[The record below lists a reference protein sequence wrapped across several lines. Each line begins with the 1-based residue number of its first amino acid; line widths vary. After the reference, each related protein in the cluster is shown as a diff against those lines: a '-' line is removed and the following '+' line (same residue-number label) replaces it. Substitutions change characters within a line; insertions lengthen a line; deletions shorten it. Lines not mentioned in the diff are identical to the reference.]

1 MEIPRFLRDF
11 QERGERW
18 KRRGRAFSTV
28 SPARHFH
35 SELALSTAPVKVAER
50 TLFPYSGDMR
60 DQDWTK
66 ILDWPGYRVYRH
78 EINEKAK
85 TLRLWVRRKSGNQ
98 KLVCSGC
105 GQRAPRIHEIYER
118 EVRDLPWSQYQAT
131 VVIELYRVDCPDC
144 GVKAEKIEALPSNA
158 PFSQRFEDVVGQAC
172 ESAPVRR
179 VARQFA
185 LPESTVRAIDLRYL
199 ERWAKR
205 RRKPAL
211 RQMGVDEIYLGK
223 SQKFLTV
230 VSNLQSGEPLWFGW
244 ERKRE
249 TLDRFFETE
258 LSARQRKRIEAAC
271 VDMHEPFRLSLE
283 QWVPQCRLIYDK
295 FHVMQH
301 ANEAVSEV
309 RRAEFFRKGGS
320 ARELIKGKHWL
331 LLTRWV
337 NLTRGKKQMLQ
348 QLLRLNR
355 RLMKAYLLKE
365 SLDRLWNYRYPGA
378 MMRYLQQWMD
388 QLRWQ
393 RLQPMEKLANM
404 LVKNLNG
411 ILNYCTNKI
420 PLGVVEAINGN
431 IKALLRR
438 GRGYRDIH
446 YLLLKAQRL
455 AATKTE
461 FVTFEKAA

>member
-1 MEIPRFLRDF
+1 
-11 QERGERW
+11 
-18 KRRGRAFSTV
+18 
-28 SPARHFH
+28 
-35 SELALSTAPVKVAER
+35 
-50 TLFPYSGDMR
+50 
-60 DQDWTK
+60 
-66 ILDWPGYRVYRH
+66 
-78 EINEKAK
+78 
-85 TLRLWVRRKSGNQ
+85 
-98 KLVCSGC
+98 
-105 GQRAPRIHEIYER
+105 
-118 EVRDLPWSQYQAT
+118 
-131 VVIELYRVDCPDC
+131 
-144 GVKAEKIEALPSNA
+144 VKAEKIEALPSNA
-158 PFSQRFEDVVGQAC
+158 PFSQRFEDAVGQAC

-179 VARQFA
+179 VAQQFA
-185 LPESTVRAIDLRYL
+185 LPESTVRALDLRYL

-244 ERKRE
+244 ERKKE
-249 TLDRFFETE
+249 TLDRFLETE

-283 QWVPQCRLIYDK
+283 EWVPRCSLVYDK
-295 FHVMQH
+295 FHIMQH

-309 RRAEFFRKGGS
+309 RRAEFFRKGGA

-337 NLTRGKKQMLQ
+337 NLTSGKKQMLQ
-348 QLLRLNR
+348 QLLGLNR

-378 MMRYLQQWMD
+378 MMRYLLQWMD

-393 RLQPMEKLANM
+393 RLQPMEKLADM
-404 LVKNLNG
+404 LVKHLNG

-431 IKALLRR
+431 IKAILRR
-438 GRGYRDIH
+438 GRGYRDIY

-461 FVTFEKAA
+461 FATFEKAA

>member
-1 MEIPRFLRDF
+1 MWKSRVFLRDF
-11 QERGERW
+11 QEREERW
-18 KRRGRAFSTV
+18 KRRLFHGFPRASFPQRAGFEHRLRSRL
-28 SPARHFH
+28 PRGHCF
-35 SELALSTAPVKVAER
+35 P
-50 TLFPYSGDMR
+50 TLGDMR

-85 TLRLWVRRKSGNQ
+85 TLRLWVRRKSGHQ

-105 GQRAPRIHEIYER
+105 GQRAPRIHGIYER

-144 GVKAEKIEALPSNA
+144 GVKAEKIEALPSKA
-158 PFSQRFEDVVGQAC
+158 PFSQRFEDAVGQAC

-249 TLDRFFETE
+249 TLDRFFEAE

-348 QLLRLNR
+348 QL
-355 RLMKAYLLKE
+355 
-365 SLDRLWNYRYPGA
+365 
-378 MMRYLQQWMD
+378 
-388 QLRWQ
+388 
-393 RLQPMEKLANM
+393 
-404 LVKNLNG
+404 
-411 ILNYCTNKI
+411 
-420 PLGVVEAINGN
+420 
-431 IKALLRR
+431 
-438 GRGYRDIH
+438 
-446 YLLLKAQRL
+446 
-455 AATKTE
+455 
-461 FVTFEKAA
+461 